1 MHAISPFFS
10 LDLAST
16 PWPIVSLYMVHG
28 IDVSFG
34 SDDVVLSSNF
44 SGAKDD
50 EFSNF
55 YWFSIDRSLI

>member
-1 MHAISPFFS
+1 MAH
-10 LDLAST
+10 
-16 PWPIVSLYMVHG
+16 VSLYMVHG

-55 YWFSIDRSLI
+55 YWLSIDRSLI